1 MKANYL
7 AVMSVSV
14 LLLTSGAGDAAPVK
28 PVLKLFEGT
37 LKVGQLKEFSWLI
50 TEGGEV
56 NFGRWARWGLA
67 ALGLYECDGFDCLK
81 PQSSR
86 PWPNATAT
94 QPWPYEEVA
103 PGSR

>member
-50 TEGGEV
+50 TEGGED
-56 NFGRWARWGLA
+56 NFGR
-67 ALGLYECDGFDCLK
+67 
-81 PQSSR
+81 
-86 PWPNATAT
+86 WPNATAT